1 MKISLLSHDVVNQI
15 AAGEVVERPAHLIK
29 ELIENSLDA
38 GATKIEVEFSA
49 GGRNVRVSD
58 NGSGMDAADLG
69 LALKRHATSKITQ
82 SEDLF
87 ALRSFGFRGEA
98 LASISAVSDLN
109 LISRLRGSETAF
121 QIESQ
126 FGKISD
132 VIETGANPGTSL
144 VVKDLFANMPAR
156 LKFLKSEAAESTQ
169 IKQVLR
175 AFALSH
181 PEIELRVKQDK
192 PLFAFKAQSS
202 MLARAKEV
210 LSVNEVYEN
219 EYEMGAMKVRV
230 IFCSPHEVTGHSK
243 GIWLFVQKRWVQD
256 RSMQAAVLEAYR
268 GLLMH
273 GEYPQV
279 IVDLNIDPSEVDVN
293 IHPTKSQVKFRD
305 PSSVFRIVQ
314 RALRAGLE
322 KAPWV
327 PAGQQ
332 THYEVHQA
340 SQASQASLVMSAP
353 EQSYSQVSFA
363 SSAELETTM
372 LRQKVSEPLAAYFA
386 RDPAVSAAPQVQSQ
400 AQGTGQTAPI
410 NYASQIYTSPPQK
423 KYWSS
428 LQVLGQAQQTYIL
441 TQNANAMVIVDQH
454 AAHERVNFERL
465 MKSWNDKNFEIQD
478 FLIPLSIQIESGR
491 LEALL
496 SHHKEIELMGFF
508 IEAMGPEHLAVRAAP
523 AMLKESAIAKALVEL
538 ANEIAEQG
546 GGFAIEKCIMHLFA
560 TMACHS
566 SVRAGQAL
574 STEEM
579 QALLSQMDEFALS
592 SFCPHGR
599 PVSVEYPF
607 HKLERDFGRIV

>member
-1 MKISLLSHDVVNQI
+1 MKISVLSHDVVNQI

-38 GATKIEVEFSA
+38 GATKIEVEFTA

-58 NGSGMDAADLG
+58 NGIGIEAADLA
-69 LALKRHATSKITQ
+69 LALQRHATSKITQ

-87 ALRSFGFRGEA
+87 ALQSFGFRGEA
-98 LASISAVSDLN
+98 LASISAVSNLK
-109 LISRLRGSETAF
+109 LISRTPECETAF
-121 QIESQ
+121 QVESQ

-144 VVKDLFANMPAR
+144 VIKELFANMPAR
-156 LKFLKSEAAESTQ
+156 LKFLKSETAESTQ
-169 IKQVLR
+169 IKQVLK

-181 PEIELRVKQDK
+181 PEIEIRVKQDK
-192 PLFAFKAQSS
+192 PLFAFKAQAS

-210 LSVNEVYEN
+210 LGVNEVYEN
-219 EYEMGAMKVRV
+219 EYEMGAMKVKV
-230 IFCSPHEVTGHSK
+230 VFCSPHEVTGNSK

-279 IVDLNIDPSEVDVN
+279 IVDLQIDPSEVDVN

-322 KAPWV
+322 KAPWIPSSLTAPV
-327 PAGQQ
+327 L
-332 THYEVHQA
+332 
-340 SQASQASLVMSAP
+340 SQSPVLP
-353 EQSYSQVSFA
+353 EQAYSQVSFA
-363 SSAELETTM
+363 ASAEFETTM

-386 RDPAVSAAPQVQSQ
+386 RDAAPDRSSQMNESGQS
-400 AQGTGQTAPI
+400 APL
-410 NYASQIYTSPPQK
+410 NYASQIYAAPQAQK
-423 KYWSS
+423 KFWSS

-454 AAHERVNFERL
+454 AAHERVNYERL

-478 FLIPLSIQIESGR
+478 FLIPLSLQIETSH
-491 LEALL
+491 LESLL
-496 SHHKEIELMGFF
+496 AHQKELELMGLFV
-508 IEAMGPEHLAVRAAP
+508 EAMGPEHLAVRAAP
-523 AMLKESAIAKALVEL
+523 AILKESAIAQSLIEL
-538 ANEIAEQG
+538 AHEIAEQG
-546 GGFAIEKCIMHLFA
+546 GGFAIEKCIMHIFA

-574 STEEM
+574 SNEEM
-579 QALLSQMDEFALS
+579 QALLVQMDEFALS